1 MNTQELLTYVEE
13 LVFKTSMFG
22 YDKDEVDIQLDKI
35 CDEVE
40 AIVKEKDKQI
50 EALKKGQSIIVPDL
64 KEAAE
69 EEKKKAARQDSEE
82 EELRQEI
89 ADLKEQLQ
97 AAQKRVEAA
106 EKQAEEA
113 EERAIEAEKKAAAAE
128 GKAAVAETKAAAQAA
143 SVPPTKD
150 EAYEQYIRNADLL
163 CRQLSDIQNKQDSLV
178 EEAREKADKILEDAE
193 LRANEILGGIQDRR
207 SEEQQKYND
216 LLSEKKKLMASLSEM
231 ASEVQRLLEKAEK
244 E

>member
-64 KEAAE
+64 REAAK
-69 EEKKKAARQDSEE
+69 EEKEE
-82 EELRQEI
+82 VGEESDEEDLKREI
-89 ADLKEQLQ
+89 ASLKEQLN
-97 AAQKRVEAA
+97 AAQKRVEEA

-143 SVPPTKD
+143 AVPPTKD

-163 CRQLSDIQNKQDSLV
+163 CRQLSDIQNKQDTIV
-178 EEAREKADKILEDAE
+178 QEAETKAAKIIEDAE
-193 LRANEILGGIQDRR
+193 ARANEIVGGIQARR
-207 SEEQQKYND
+207 SEEQQKYNE
-216 LLSEKKKLMASLSEM
+216 LLTEKKKMITSLHDM
-231 ASEVQRLLEKAEK
+231 VAEVEELLKKTEE